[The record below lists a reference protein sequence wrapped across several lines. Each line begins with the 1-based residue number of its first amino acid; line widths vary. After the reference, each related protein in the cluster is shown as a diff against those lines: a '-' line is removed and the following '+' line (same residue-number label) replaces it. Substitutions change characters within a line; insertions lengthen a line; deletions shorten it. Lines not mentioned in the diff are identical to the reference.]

1 MGVRLGASADVGAE
15 MQALKAVWPILSN
28 YGYALTM
35 VAMIYEAK
43 TAMSTSPAGESESQ
57 LSGAPPARLP
67 RSATGV
73 APHERKAVI
82 LAFLCNFLL
91 LGSYYILRPVRDTV
105 ATIFGVHQLQNLFT
119 ATFVGTLIVSPIY
132 AALASRLK
140 LTRLLPGVFWFWL
153 FNVVLFEVLFRLA
166 PENRWNGAAFYV
178 WFSVANLFMISVF
191 WSLMVDVFSA
201 RQATRLFALIAAG
214 GAFGAIIGP
223 LLTRL
228 LVKKLGLSGMLLL
241 AAVGFLMVILLVHL
255 LMREK
260 EQLRRSSDEAQQST
274 LDHSLHGNA
283 LEGFIQLLKSPYV
296 MSQAAFMLLMT
307 WINTMAYFFQTDLIA
322 RAFTAIESRAQAIAD
337 IDLVVNVVTAAI
349 LTFGLGRIVQR
360 FGVTVG
366 LVLNP
371 LIMIIAFIGI
381 AISPSVFMIQALQ
394 VVRRVGQYA
403 IARPSREICFT
414 VLEQSGRY
422 KAKNVIDTVIYRFG
436 DVSSAWTQ
444 AGLRSAGF
452 GINGAV
458 ALGVGASLLW
468 GAVAML
474 LGRRYEKIRLQ
485 QSTARE

>member
-1 MGVRLGASADVGAE
+1 M
-15 MQALKAVWPILSN
+15 
-28 YGYALTM
+28 TM
-35 VAMIYEAK
+35 VAMTYDAT
-43 TAMSTSPAGESESQ
+43 TAMSTSPAGERESQ
-57 LSGAPPARLP
+57 LSAAPPTRLG

-73 APHERKAVI
+73 APHERKAVA

-119 ATFVGTLIVSPIY
+119 ATFVGTLIASPIY

-153 FNVVLFEVLFRLA
+153 FNVALFEVLFRLA
-166 PENRWNGAAFYV
+166 PENRWIGAAYYV
-178 WFSVANLFMISVF
+178 WFSVVNLFMISVF

-201 RQATRLFALIAAG
+201 TQATRLFALIAAG

-228 LVKKLGLSGMLLL
+228 LVKRLGLSGMLLL
-241 AAVGFLMVILLVHL
+241 AVAGFLLVILLVHL

-260 EQLRRSSDEAQQST
+260 ERLRRSSDEAQQST
-274 LDHSLHGNA
+274 LDHSLRGNA
-283 LEGFIQLLKSPYV
+283 FEGFIQLFKSPYV

-307 WINTMAYFFQTDLIA
+307 WVNTVAYFFQTDLIA

-337 IDLVVNVVTAAI
+337 IDLVVNVATAVI

-371 LIMIIAFIGI
+371 LIMVIAFLGI

-414 VLEQSGRY
+414 VMEQSSRY

-452 GINGAV
+452 GLNGAV
-458 ALGVGASLLW
+458 ALGVGASLVW
-468 GAVAML
+468 GTVATF

-485 QSTARE
+485 ASSARD